1 MFLKKANF
9 FENLTPI
16 SLEPAAEPLK
26 YQALQAKRPFRAE
39 FFYQIRMT
47 NEHDF
52 DITTH
57 AGFASSIFRVEP
69 VSKNVRFAV

>member
-9 FENLTPI
+9 FENLSPI
-16 SLEPAAEPLK
+16 SLEPKAEPMK
-26 YQALQAKRPFRAE
+26 YQALQAKRQFRAG
-39 FFYQIRMT
+39 FFCQIRMA

-52 DITTH
+52 DITTY

-69 VSKNVRFAV
+69 VSKNARFTV